1 LVAALGKLQKENG
14 WTDEYVA
21 SRLGVTRPL
30 WSLVRRGL
38 KPMRYKV
45 LTGILTGF
53 GPELAS
59 DAFFFVASGVTD
71 STITG
76 EQ

>member
-1 LVAALGKLQKENG
+1 
-14 WTDEYVA
+14 
-21 SRLGVTRPL
+21 
-30 WSLVRRGL
+30 
-38 KPMRYKV
+38 MRYKV